1 MRVKIA
7 VRVYQEFEGEIP
19 DYVKNDKDSIEE
31 YLVDNYDGFSCEE
44 EGELTFDFTN
54 VAVLK

>member
-7 VRVYQEFEGEIP
+7 VEIYQEFEGEIP

-31 YLVDNYDGFSCEE
+31 YLLNNYDGFNCEE
-44 EGELTFDFTN
+44 EGKLSFDFSQVTI
-54 VAVLK
+54 LK